1 MHSKKRALIFGIT
14 GQDGTY
20 LADLLLKKGYA
31 VYGTSRNAVIA
42 GQENLAKLGIDH
54 LVSIKT
60 LEITDAP
67 AVADCIREVQPSEIY
82 YLCGPS
88 SVALSARDPA
98 STITSVVSGVTN
110 ILNATL
116 ELGTTGIRIFNA
128 ASGDCYGTINEPVT
142 EKSPFNPLS
151 PYAIAKVAGHYLVR
165 NFREEHG
172 LHCCSGFLFNHES
185 RLRTNE
191 FIIGKT
197 VDYVQKVRAGY
208 KGKLEVQDLS
218 VVRDWGWAPEYVEA
232 IWGMLQLDSPTDMVI
247 ATGESASLEKF
258 IDDIFRAAGLAW
270 QDHVV
275 SSRNSRPLAVTRS
288 FANPSLAKEKI
299 GWATS
304 LKLRDIAQ
312 RLVDG
317 LD

>member
-20 LADLLLKKGYA
+20 LADLLLRNEYA
-31 VYGTSRNAVIA
+31 VYGTSRKADNSGA
-42 GQENLAKLGIDH
+42 ENLVKLGIDH

-67 AVADCIREVQPSEIY
+67 AVAGCVREVQPSEIY
-82 YLCGPS
+82 NLCGPS
-88 SVALSARDPA
+88 SVVLSASDPA
-98 STITSVVSGVTN
+98 STITSVVIGVTN
-110 ILNATL
+110 ILKAVL
-116 ELGTTGIRIFNA
+116 EANTTEIRLFNA
-128 ASGDCYGTINEPVT
+128 ASGDCYGTVNDPVT
-142 EKSPFNPLS
+142 ERSPFNPLS

-232 IWGMLQLDSPTDMVI
+232 MWRMLQLDSPIDMVI
-247 ATGESASLEKF
+247 ATGESTSLENF
-258 IDDIFRAAGLAW
+258 IDYIFRAAGLAW

-288 FANPSLAKEKI
+288 FANPSLAKEKLD
-299 GWATS
+299 WATS
-304 LKLRDIAQ
+304 LKLCDIAQ
-312 RLVDG
+312 RLIDG